1 MPQCTAEKMSQ
12 PPHSSLECFFS
23 MFGGIERRSCEK
35 MDSTYISTFCRV
47 PARIDPRGFLDQNTT
62 LLFGSSN
69 ILWFHFT
76 LIWTKLPVTRGLLNT
91 GLHQFSYN
99 QTSRGFPCL
108 GITVFFNMHFQW
120 FFKIKFTFFFHFLNM
135 MIHFKITLIPF
146 KIHSGPVS
154 TCLTIWAGCSSF
166 FHLENHWSREMFLQP
181 LSSYCWECTDYQES
195 LKVCFL

>member
-1 MPQCTAEKMSQ
+1 MHFNFLQSSSQ
-12 PPHSSLECFFS
+12 NWP
-23 MFGGIERRSCEK
+23 K
-35 MDSTYISTFCRV
+35 
-47 PARIDPRGFLDQNTT
+47 GFLDQNTT

-69 ILWFHFT
+69 VLWFHFT

-120 FFKIKFTFFFHFLNM
+120 FFKIKFTFFFHFLNI
-135 MIHFKITLIPF
+135 MIHFKITLILF

-154 TCLTIWAGCSSF
+154 TCLAIWAGCSSL

-181 LSSYCWECTDYQES
+181 LTSYCWECTDVLSGVLENVLPFKEVWS
-195 LKVCFL
+195 TKHKFENH